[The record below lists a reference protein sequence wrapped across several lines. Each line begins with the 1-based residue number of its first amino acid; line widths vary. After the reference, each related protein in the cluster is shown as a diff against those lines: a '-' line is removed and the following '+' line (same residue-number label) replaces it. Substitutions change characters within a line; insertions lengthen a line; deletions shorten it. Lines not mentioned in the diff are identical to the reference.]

1 MNFQKDEKKREQK
14 IAIVPSAAAAAA
26 AKEVDRFNASKS
38 EHVPFYR
45 ILETTVT

>member
-1 MNFQKDEKKREQK
+1 MNFQKDEKKREEK
-14 IAIVPSAAAAAA
+14 IAIVPSAAVA